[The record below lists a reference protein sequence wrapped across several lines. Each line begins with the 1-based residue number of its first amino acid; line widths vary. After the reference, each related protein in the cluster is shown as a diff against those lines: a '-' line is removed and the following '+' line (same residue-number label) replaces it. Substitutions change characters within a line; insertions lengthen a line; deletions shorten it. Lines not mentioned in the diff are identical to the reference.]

1 MTNMTARP
9 GVEEQRE
16 PDYRF
21 TLANERTFLAW
32 QRTSLGL
39 LAAALA
45 SLHFLSDTRV
55 VAYLLGGGLGAL
67 ATVTALGGLMHWRRS
82 DGAIRRGAPLP
93 ASRMP
98 ELIAATLGL
107 IGVAAAVAAAVAAGI
122 R

>member
-1 MTNMTARP
+1 MTNTTARP
-9 GVEEQRE
+9 EIDEHRE

-45 SLHFLSDTRV
+45 SLHFLSDARV
-55 VAYLLGGGLGAL
+55 LSYLLGGGLGAL
-67 ATVTALGGLMHWRRS
+67 ATVTALGALLHWRRS
-82 DGAIRRGAPLP
+82 DDAIRRGAPLP

-98 ELIAATLGL
+98 ELIAATLGV
-107 IGVAAAVAAAVAAGI
+107 IGVAAAVVAAVTAGI